1 MSGEDVH
8 RIPTSLSVLLCRD
21 CCCGTER
28 KHPDFS
34 HDLQES
40 DLRAA
45 VADIGGKV
53 HRVKCLDACSHSN
66 VVVLRTRQHG
76 KLWFGGL
83 ADEVSHA
90 ALMAFV
96 RDGARGKIPSGLLA
110 LQFIPSAASVDV
122 ESRCNLKAIPV
133 R

>member
-40 DLRAA
+40 DLRLSL
-45 VADIGGKV
+45 I
-53 HRVKCLDACSHSN
+53 H
-66 VVVLRTRQHG
+66 
-76 KLWFGGL
+76 
-83 ADEVSHA
+83 
-90 ALMAFV
+90 
-96 RDGARGKIPSGLLA
+96 I
-110 LQFIPSAASVDV
+110 
-122 ESRCNLKAIPV
+122 
-133 R
+133 